1 MRHVIIGNSFAG
13 IFAAEAIRK
22 RSEGD
27 EITIISQEPQRPY
40 SRAMIH
46 ELLAGLV
53 DERLVY
59 MRDADFFET
68 LRIEPL
74 LGRQVTGIDPS
85 SKTVKTDDGGVEYD
99 RLLISTGGAPFIPP
113 IEGLDSV
120 ASHTFTTMDDATG
133 LQKAAA
139 DAKSAVVVGAGLIG
153 LQCGEALATLGV
165 KVTVVEMADAILPMA
180 LDEDSSGIVAK
191 ELKAEGIEIRTSNT
205 AQEVEGKDGQ
215 PTACLLQDGSRVE
228 CDVLVVAVGVR
239 PNVDFVRD
247 SGIEIDQG
255 IVVNLKMETSIED
268 IYAAGDCAQG
278 PEIIT
283 GKTMAIPVIPV
294 ASTHGY
300 VAGCNM
306 VGEDSTYVGGL
317 SLNAIQFGGI
327 QAISYGFVKDE
338 TDAEVMRVR
347 DDNKN
352 IYKKIIIRDGR
363 ITGALFLTDID
374 RAGLY
379 RHLVENQID
388 VTSFKEHLLDDDF
401 GIGHLPL
408 AEREAMFT
416 VDQ

>member
-1 MRHVIIGNSFAG
+1 
-13 IFAAEAIRK
+13 
-22 RSEGD
+22 
-27 EITIISQEPQRPY
+27 
-40 SRAMIH
+40 
-46 ELLAGLV
+46 
-53 DERLVY
+53 
-59 MRDADFFET
+59 
-68 LRIEPL
+68 
-74 LGRQVTGIDPS
+74 
-85 SKTVKTDDGGVEYD
+85 
-99 RLLISTGGAPFIPP
+99 
-113 IEGLDSV
+113 
-120 ASHTFTTMDDATG
+120 
-133 LQKAAA
+133 
-139 DAKSAVVVGAGLIG
+139 
-153 LQCGEALATLGV
+153 
-165 KVTVVEMADAILPMA
+165 DAILPMA